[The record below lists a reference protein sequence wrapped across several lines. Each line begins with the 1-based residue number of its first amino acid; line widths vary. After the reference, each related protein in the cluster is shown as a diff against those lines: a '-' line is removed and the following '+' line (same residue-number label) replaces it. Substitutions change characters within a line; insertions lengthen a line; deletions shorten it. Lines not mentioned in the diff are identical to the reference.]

1 MALPE
6 LRMTSV
12 VRTVFGLVGGFFIL
26 IALAV
31 LMAGVRSNEPSQIP
45 VGGNPAVVASPAPSS
60 TGLIPT
66 ALDPAV
72 SAIQQ
77 SDVRSQEFV
86 AAKDLSNVK
95 TTAIGYRVSAGGVT
109 PVELASVIAQQF
121 GVPGKPVKG
130 DNNSY
135 VVSGQANGP
144 EVTVFSDPL
153 VRWHYTDPRLIAGK
167 PVSQDTAKQIAKTLL
182 APLGVPVASAEWE
195 ITSDQNRV
203 VVRAWLVLKGLRTEL
218 GWTVVVAP
226 DGEVVWADG
235 FAAALVAVPGYPVL
249 GAADALERA
258 LKPGWGFAGPTPWT
272 GSGSTT
278 LLAVPGPVPT
288 VKGRPVL
295 VAGVQQL
302 LVDKAELG
310 LAQFWQPD
318 GSLLI
323 LPSYI
328 VNTDDDRKWSLLA
341 VGTGYVTT
349 RDLVPA
355 ADAPNPAN
363 IAR

>member
-12 VRTVFGLVGGFFIL
+12 VRAAFGLAGGFLIL

-31 LMAGVRSNEPSQIP
+31 LMAGVRSQDPAQIP
-45 VGGNPAVVASPAPSS
+45 VGGNQTIAASPAPSA
-60 TGLIPT
+60 TALIPT
-66 ALDPAV
+66 ALDPTV

-77 SDVRSQEFV
+77 SDVRSQEFL

-95 TTAIGYRVSAGGVT
+95 STAIGYRVSAGGVK
-109 PVELASVIAQQF
+109 PIELAAVIAQQF
-121 GVPGKPVKG
+121 GVTGKPIKG

-135 VVSGQANGP
+135 VVSGQAQGP
-144 EVTVFSDPL
+144 EVTVYSDPL
-153 VRWHYTDPRLIAGK
+153 VRWHYTDQRLIAGE
-167 PVSQDTAKQIAKTLL
+167 PVNQDTAKKIATTLL
-182 APLGVPVASAEWE
+182 APLGVPVSSAEWQ
-195 ITSDQNRV
+195 ITTDQNRV

-249 GAADALERA
+249 GAVDALDRA
-258 LKPGWGFAGPTPWT
+258 LEPGWAFAGPTPWT
-272 GSGSTT
+272 GSGSTV

-302 LVDKAELG
+302 LVNKAELG

-341 VGTGYVTT
+341 VGDAYVTT